1 MSNKYAGIGRWH
13 AGLMAMIVALGLLL
27 SATASACASS
37 VYISDAAGVLNTSRV
52 QSEASTL
59 GYPLSIYT
67 LNNFNGTTSDFDQ
80 RTRSHITQPNMLVIA
95 IDTVHKHVTIDGGSQ
110 VPLSNSQYSDAIN
123 AFRSNYNGG
132 DYTGATI
139 AAIGSLSTSLR
150 AAPAGSGSNGGNV
163 PAPASG
169 GGAWLGTFL
178 LIGLLVIVG
187 LAVFAFIRRRRGLFN
202 QPYNPPYNEPYN
214 QYNQPPYNQPYN
226 QYNQPPYNQ
235 GYPPNYGPGARPG
248 VNPWVAGGL
257 GAAAGGLLG
266 YELGRQQGEEEGE
279 RQDMGNNGGN
289 FDNSGSGGDFGGG
302 ASGDFGGGGGGD
314 FGGGGGG
321 DFGGGSSGSF

>member
-1 MSNKYAGIGRWH
+1 MSNKYTGRRHWH
-13 AGLMAMIVALGLLL
+13 AGLLAMIVALGLLF
-27 SATASACASS
+27 SITASAFAAS
-37 VYISDAAGVLNTSRV
+37 VYISDPAGVLDKSRV
-52 QSEASTL
+52 QSEAATL
-59 GYPLSIYT
+59 SYPLSIYT
-67 LNNFNGTTSDFDQ
+67 TNNFNGTPSDFDQ
-80 RTRSHITQPNMLVIA
+80 RTRSHITQANMLVIA
-95 IDTVHKHVTIDGGSQ
+95 IDTVHKHVTIDGGSR

-132 DYTGATI
+132 DYTGATL

-169 GGAWLGTFL
+169 GGALLGTLL

-187 LAVFAFIRRRRGLFN
+187 LAVFAFIRRRRRGLFN

-214 QYNQPPYNQPYN
+214 QYNQPYN
-226 QYNQPPYNQ
+226 QYNQLPYNQ
-235 GYPPNYGPGARPG
+235 GYPPNYGPGARQG

-266 YELGRQQGEEEGE
+266 YELGRHQGEEEGE
-279 RQDMGNNGGN
+279 RQDMGNYGGG
-289 FDNSGSGGDFGGG
+289 FDNSGNNYGGG
-302 ASGDFGGGGGGD
+302 ASGDFGGGGGD
-314 FGGGGGG
+314 FGGSGGG
-321 DFGGGSSGSF
+321 DFGGGSSGNF

>member
-214 QYNQPPYNQPYN
+214 QYNQPPYNQ
-226 QYNQPPYNQ
+226 YNQPPYNQ

>member
-1 MSNKYAGIGRWH
+1 MSNKYARIGRWRV
-13 AGLMAMIVALGLLL
+13 GLMAMIVALGLLF
-27 SATASACASS
+27 SITASAFASS
-37 VYISDAAGVLNTSRV
+37 VYISDSARVLDTSRV

-67 LNNFNGTTSDFDQ
+67 TNNFNGTKSDFDQ

-95 IDTVHKHVTIDGGSQ
+95 IDTVHKHVTIDGGPR
-110 VPLSNSQYSDAIN
+110 VPLSSSQYSDAIS
-123 AFRSNYNGG
+123 AFSSNYKGG
-132 DYTGATI
+132 DYTGATL

-150 AAPAGSGSNGGNV
+150 AAPAGSGPNGGNV
-163 PAPASG
+163 PAHASS
-169 GGAWLGTFL
+169 GGAWLGGLL

-187 LAVFAFIRRRRGLFN
+187 LAVFALIRRRRGPFN
-202 QPYNPPYNEPYN
+202 QPYNQPYNEPYN

-226 QYNQPPYNQ
+226 QYNQQPYNQ

-266 YELGRQQGEEEGE
+266 YELGRREGEEEGQ
-279 RQDMGNNGGN
+279 RQDMGNY
-289 FDNSGSGGDFGGG
+289 GGG
-302 ASGDFGGGGGGD
+302 ASGDFGGGGGDFGGGSSGD

-321 DFGGGSSGSF
+321 DFGGGSSGDF